1 VRLILADDSALL
13 RASLARALGS
23 EFEVVGEAGDAEEL
37 LRLVG
42 EQEPEVAIVDIR
54 MPPTFTDEGIQA
66 AQQIRAR
73 HPDTGVLV
81 LSQYLQTAYAISLI
95 STGPEKMGYLLKDR
109 VTDLGQLE
117 QALRRLTAGETV
129 VDPDI
134 VARLISRRR
143 ERSPLDDL
151 TTRER
156 DVLRLMAEGRSNEG
170 IANTL
175 VLSERTVETH
185 VSSIFG
191 KLGLPASSNDHRRV
205 LAVLASLRD

>member
-37 LRLVG
+37 LRLVA

-95 STGPEKMGYLLKDR
+95 STGPEKIRYLLKDR